1 MTDANTILSQRR
13 SAEQG
18 NAEAQF
24 YMGCVYA
31 NGDGVPKDDA
41 QALLWYRKAAAQKH
55 SGAQNNLGWM
65 YDQGRGVPKDSAEA
79 ANWYLKAAQNGSAVA
94 QNNMGVNYENGT
106 GVEKSITESIRW
118 YEAAAAQGHE
128 DAKKN
133 LERLK
138 ATIPQVKPPPPL
150 PKPSTDAAPSHR
162 KKRERRGEHCN
173 PLLAACNPTV
183 YRHNAFRLTGLPVDA
198 TTRQLKRRI
207 DDLKA
212 AEEIDDAD
220 EEHTHAFALD
230 PPPTTDQIREAA
242 QRLNDPERRIIE
254 EFFWFWPTEW
264 GHGTKDPSIAALVK
278 GDKDTA
284 FGLWSAAVSNHHGPA
299 TVVAKHNLAVMYHLV
314 ALDSE
319 HLALNSDLEPAQLA
333 TVAKHWRTSFKW
345 WEELADDETFWSIV
359 TDRIRLMDDPRLTTG
374 FARRMRTTLPEAM
387 DKINALLALAFIERG
402 KHDLAMN
409 HITYMIETNQGQDD
423 VAATM
428 ALVTEP
434 LISRLKTAISHAETA
449 ATQTPKSSNA
459 AAANLLEVAQEPV
472 AILRKFLPDKD
483 PQLVDVCDAIVNA
496 CLHCHRAYVRAAP
509 DEAKTWNAALRVLKA
524 AKDYA
529 ATEELKTEVAEA
541 EKDATRSK
549 HMAHPQIT
557 IIANLLSRAHSEPL
571 QKQLTTLSKEVSAAL
586 DALANELKPAS
597 QGYRLTCDLVA
608 SALRGLSV
616 DLINRGQAQLTK
628 VFEVLGNEQQRR
640 MLGLM
645 IQAGDQNAI
654 QFEERKWNSLIDVA
668 IGIDL
673 YDQGRKLAQT
683 KELQQRFAE
692 DAEALSSM
700 RQLCSQ
706 VAGDLHSKR
715 RAKGLLFQWGSQP
728 PPVPVSSSGSSTK
741 SSSGC
746 FVATAVYG
754 SYDHPAV
761 LVLRAFRDRDLM
773 PFAWGRLLVR
783 TYYRVGPWLAA
794 VVRRSPASGAAART
808 MLDRIVRRLTKRNA
822 RTVTCVCQDSERTQ

>member
-1 MTDANTILSQRR
+1 MTDANTVQQQRKA
-13 SAEQG
+13 AEQG
-18 NAEAQF
+18 DANAQF
-24 YMGCVYA
+24 FMGWLYA

-41 QALLWYRKAAAQKH
+41 QALSWYRKAAAQKH
-55 SGAQNNLGWM
+55 NGAQNNLGWM
-65 YDQGRGVPKDSAEA
+65 HDSGRGVPKDSTEA
-79 ANWYLKAAQNGSAVA
+79 ANWYLKAAQNGNAHA
-94 QNNMGVNYENGT
+94 QNNIGLKYENGT
-106 GVEKSITESIRW
+106 GVEKNISEAMRW
-118 YEAAAAQGHE
+118 FEAAAAQGHE

-133 LERLK
+133 LARLK
-138 ATIPQVKPPPPL
+138 AATPPANTPPPL
-150 PKPSTDAAPSHR
+150 PKPPLASHQR
-162 KKRERRGEHCN
+162 KRREKHEHCH
-173 PLLAACNPTV
+173 PLLFACTPTV

-198 TTRQLKRRI
+198 NTRQLKRRI

-220 EEHTHAFALD
+220 DEHTHAFALD
-230 PPPTTDQIREAA
+230 PPPSTDQIREAA
-242 QRLNDPERRIIE
+242 QRLGDPERRIIE
-254 EFFWFWPTEW
+254 EFFWFWPSEW
-264 GHGTKDPSIAALVK
+264 GHGTKDPAIAALVN

-284 FGLWSAAVSNHHGPA
+284 FELWSAALSDDHCPA

-319 HLALNSDLEPAQLA
+319 HIALSSDLEPAQLA
-333 TVAKHWRTSFKW
+333 TVDKHWRTSFKW

-359 TDRIRLMDDPRLTTG
+359 TDRIRMLDDPRLTTG

-409 HITYMIETNQGQDD
+409 HVTYMIETNQGQDD

-428 ALVTEP
+428 AMVTEP
-434 LISRLKTAISHAETA
+434 LINRLKTATSHAESA
-449 ATQTPKSSNA
+449 ANQTPKTANA
-459 AAANLLEVAQEPV
+459 AATNLLQVAKEPV
-472 AILRKFLPDKD
+472 TILRKFLPDKD
-483 PQLVDVCDAIVNA
+483 PQLTDICDAIANA
-496 CLHCHRAYVRAAP
+496 CLHCHRAYVRASP
-509 DEAKTWNAALRVLKA
+509 DEPHTWDSALAVLKSV
-524 AKDYA
+524 KTYA
-529 ATEELKTEVAEA
+529 SSDELTSEIDEAT
-541 EKDATRSK
+541 KDATRSR
-549 HMAHPQIT
+549 HLAHPQIT
-557 IIANLLSRAHSEPL
+557 AIANLLTRTHSEPL
-571 QKQLTTLSKEVSAAL
+571 QKQLATLGKEVSAAL
-586 DALANELKPAS
+586 GQLASTLGTTTE
-597 QGYRLTCDLVA
+597 GYRLTSDLVA

-654 QFEERKWNSLIDVA
+654 RFEERKWDSLIDVA

-706 VAGDLHSKR
+706 AASDLYSKR
-715 RAKGLLFQWGSQP
+715 RAKGLLFQWGSQAP
-728 PPVPVSSSGSSTK
+728 AVPSSSSGSSTK

-754 SYDHPAV
+754 SYDHPSV

-773 PFAWGRLLVR
+773 PFAWGRLFVR

-794 VVRRSPASGAAART
+794 VVRRSPACGAAART
-808 MLDRIVRRLTKRNA
+808 MLDRIVQRLTKRNA